1 MPAMPTAWQDLT
13 DHQKRS
19 GQLMRYGI
27 TMFATDVAIDIV
39 ELAREAEVRGLHS
52 LWLPEHTHIPVS
64 RRTPPPTGTDELADE
79 YKRCLDPLVAL
90 AAVASATTRLRLG
103 TGVLL
108 AAQRDP
114 IVTAK
119 AVATLDVLSGGR
131 AALGVGFG
139 WNEDELEHHGVTM
152 RDRRDVA
159 REHIMA
165 MQALW
170 ADDEASFDG
179 EHVRFSPSWSWPKPV
194 QVRAADGRHRV
205 PVLHGGA
212 AGPKLFAH
220 IAEYGDGWIPIGG
233 AGLTDA
239 IPRLR
244 GAVEAAGR
252 DPSTLEIVPFGSIPD
267 PGKLDHFEEIGVTE
281 CVFRL
286 PSAPRDVVLPLLD
299 RQAELVATRL

>member
-1 MPAMPTAWQDLT
+1 
-13 DHQKRS
+13 
-19 GQLMRYGI
+19 MRFGI
-27 TMFATDVAIDIV
+27 TMFATDLSCDVV
-39 ELAREAEVRGLHS
+39 ELAREAEARGLES

-64 RRTPPPTGTDELADE
+64 RRTPPPTGDAELAEE
-79 YKRCLDPLVAL
+79 YRRCLDPLVAL
-90 AAVASATTRLRLG
+90 AAVASATTSLRLG
-103 TGVLL
+103 TGILL

-119 AVATLDVLSGGR
+119 AVATLDHLSGGR

-139 WNEDELEHHGVTM
+139 WNEDEIAHHGVAM
-152 RDRRDVA
+152 ADRRDVA
-159 REHIMA
+159 REHLLA

-170 ADDEASFDG
+170 SDDEASFAG
-179 EHVRFSPSWSWPKPV
+179 RHVQLAPSWSWPKPA
-194 QVRAADGRHRV
+194 QRSTDGRPAV

-244 GAVEAAGR
+244 EVVAEAGR
-252 DPSTLEIVPFGSIPD
+252 DPSTLEIIPFGSLPD
-267 PGKLDHFEEIGVTE
+267 PGKLDHFERIGVTE

-299 RQAELVATRL
+299 QQAALVASRR